1 MTEILTPLTELD
13 TDALLAVNGWKHVW
27 ADQFM
32 YAYSGKWVWVP
43 FYASILY
50 VLFKNYNWKYVIGCL
65 FAIGL
70 TIAFADQ
77 IGASVIR
84 PLVERLRPSN
94 PANPISHMVE
104 VVNGYRGGRYGF
116 PSCHAANTTGLAFFL
131 LFLWKNRF
139 IGIFISVWALLTC
152 YSRSY
157 LGVHYPGDLLAGILL
172 GFISAAIFYTLFK
185 KVFHHDRN
193 KEVKM
198 GYLIPATG
206 LATILGISIYATFV
220 F

>member
-1 MTEILTPLTELD
+1 MIEFLTPLTEFD
-13 TDALLAVNGWKHVW
+13 TNALLAVNGWKHAW
-27 ADQFM
+27 TDQFM

-50 VLFKNYNWKYVIGCL
+50 VLLKNYHWKVVLGCL
-65 FAIGL
+65 IAIGL
-70 TIAFADQ
+70 TITFADQ

-94 PANPISHMVE
+94 PENPISSMVE

-116 PSCHAANTTGLAFFL
+116 PSCHAANTAGLAFFL
-131 LFLWKNRF
+131 LFLWKDRF
-139 IGIFISVWALLTC
+139 IGIFIIAWTLLTC
-152 YSRSY
+152 YSHSY

-172 GFISAAIFYTLFK
+172 GFISASIFYTLFK
-185 KVFHHDRN
+185 RIYHHDRN
-193 KEVKM
+193 REVKM
-198 GYLIPATG
+198 GYIIPATG
-206 LATILGISIYATFV
+206 IATILGICIYATIV

>member
-50 VLFKNYNWKYVIGCL
+50 VLFKNYHWKYVIGCL
-65 FAIGL
+65 FAIRL

-116 PSCHAANTTGLAFFL
+116 PSCHAANTAGLAFFL
-131 LFLWKNRF
+131 LFFVEKPPHRHIHFSLGF
-139 IGIFISVWALLTC
+139 AYLLLTFISGRPLSGRPPCRHPARLHFGRHFL
-152 YSRSY
+152 
-157 LGVHYPGDLLAGILL
+157 H
-172 GFISAAIFYTLFK
+172 
-185 KVFHHDRN
+185 
-193 KEVKM
+193 
-198 GYLIPATG
+198 LI
-206 LATILGISIYATFV
+206 
-220 F
+220 